1 MIYHWSNLR
10 VHTIS
15 NISQI
20 LTIFFHLVFILLICS
35 FEISTTTLPSTMRT
49 CSSIKALWIVF
60 MFFFSVWFAIFF
72 DCWDFTRIAFYIYL
86 ISALYV
92 WWILRVLLTYVLS
105 ERVMLYQILLGGNT
119 IDIVN
124 CFNTLMIYLYVIF

>member
-119 IDIVN
+119 IDTVN
-124 CFNTLMIYLYVIF
+124 CFNTLMIYRYVIF

>member
-86 ISALYV
+86 ISASYV

-119 IDIVN
+119 IDTVP
-124 CFNTLMIYLYVIF
+124 CFNTLMIYRYVIF